1 MTVPDRDMIR
11 PPMESRRGVP
21 GTLRPMTAADLPEV
35 LAIEQW
41 VYEYPWSEG
50 IFRDCLRAGQC
61 CWTIR
66 EAGCLVAYGVMSVA
80 VGESHLLN
88 LCVDPSYA
96 RRGYGRRLLEHLQG
110 LALRHHA
117 TVMFLE
123 VRPSN
128 REAVALYRDN
138 GFAEVGLRRGY
149 YPAEKG
155 REDALVMARELGE
168 MLFS

>member
-1 MTVPDRDMIR
+1 MTV
-11 PPMESRRGVP
+11 G
-21 GTLRPMTAADLPEV
+21 DLPEV
-35 LAIEQW
+35 LTIEQR
-41 VYEYPWSEG
+41 VYEYPWSDG

-61 CWTIR
+61 CWIIR
-66 EAGCLVAYGVMSVA
+66 ETGALVAYGVMLVA
-80 VGESHLLN
+80 AGESHLLN
-88 LCVDPSYA
+88 LCVDPDST
-96 RRGYGRRLLEHLQG
+96 RRGYGRGLLEHLQG

-128 REAVALYRDN
+128 RGALALYRDN

-149 YPAEKG
+149 YPAAKG